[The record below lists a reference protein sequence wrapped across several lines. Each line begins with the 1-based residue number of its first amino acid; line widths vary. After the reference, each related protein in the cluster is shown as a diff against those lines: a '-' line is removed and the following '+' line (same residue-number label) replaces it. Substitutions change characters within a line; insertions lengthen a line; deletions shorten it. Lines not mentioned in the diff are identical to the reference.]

1 MTPPGKS
8 PFHILYVDDEER
20 SLHYFERC
28 FEEDYVIH
36 TATNAADAWRLL
48 EQHGSRIGVLMT
60 DQRMPGESGVE
71 LLERVSRLMPNIIR
85 ILVTAYTDYD
95 SAVKAVNEGR
105 AWRYLHKPLNPDSL
119 GVELQ
124 EAMDAYHSLISR
136 ERLLSDKADDLRSQ
150 LMADRVSGM
159 AILAEGLNHHLRNAL
174 TVVRAFI
181 DLAPMKLMEEIE
193 GRHPRDPA
201 FWIETQ
207 GQATHQI
214 ERIQNLLTHLAH
226 ASHARKLS
234 RHDRVRLSDLL
245 AEARALYASHL
256 QERRLRLTLEVP
268 ADFPDLLV
276 HGDRFRQ
283 LISLLFI
290 EEITHLQPGDDIRF
304 SARVETDAFGDAFAV
319 ITLEDTGAWGGP
331 HDSAQNLFDPFYTRS
346 RKPDDFGVNM
356 MACYVTMHLHGGAI
370 SARRLDPQG
379 LELSLRLPLDPEKNC
394 REAEDFLRCTLTGEH
409 PAGMAVASSSNQAAV
424 AA

>member
-28 FEEDYVIH
+28 FEDDYVIH
-36 TATNAADAWRLL
+36 TAACAADAWRIL

-60 DQRMPGESGVE
+60 DQRMPGESGIE
-71 LLERVSRLMPNIIR
+71 LLERTSRHLPNIIR
-85 ILVTAYTDYD
+85 ILVTAYTDYE

-105 AWRYLHKPLNPDSL
+105 AWRYLHKPLNPDNL
-119 GVELQ
+119 GLVLE
-124 EAMDAYHSLISR
+124 EAMEAYQSLLSR
-136 ERLLSDKADDLRSQ
+136 ERLLNDKADDLRSQ

-226 ASHARKLS
+226 ASHARKLN
-234 RHDRVRLSDLL
+234 RHDRVRLPELL
-245 AEARALYASHL
+245 TEAQSLYAGHL
-256 QERRLRLTLEVP
+256 AERRLRLSLDVA
-268 ADFPDLLV
+268 ADFPELLV
-276 HGDRFRQ
+276 HGERFRQ

-290 EEITHLQPGDDIRF
+290 EEITHLQPGDEIRF
-304 SARVETDAFGDAFAV
+304 TARVETDSGGDAHAI
-319 ITLEDTGAWGGP
+319 ITLDDTGAWGGP

-356 MACYVTMHLHGGAI
+356 MACYVTMHLHGGTIA
-370 SARRLDPQG
+370 ARRLDPQG

-394 REAEDFLRCTLTGEH
+394 REAEDFLRCTLTGES
-409 PAGMAVASSSNQAAV
+409 PAGHAMVKSRAA
-424 AA
+424 A